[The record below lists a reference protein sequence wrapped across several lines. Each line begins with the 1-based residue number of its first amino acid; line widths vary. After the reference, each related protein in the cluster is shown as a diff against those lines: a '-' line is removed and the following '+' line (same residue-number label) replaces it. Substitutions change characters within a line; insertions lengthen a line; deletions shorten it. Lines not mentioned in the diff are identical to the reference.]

1 MVSYNISNRDDV
13 QQVFKDSWPIFALTD
28 FWAQPDQ
35 PEVEI
40 QQGFFKTQKSADGT
54 VVFAAPIDTCP
65 VVRKILDDPDKYVG
79 QDICICG
86 EAIQF
91 GDISKV
97 FTKVTDVPAIAETLT
112 EEEFRSGT
120 QYMPKPV
127 QNEIIAMFQWFE
139 EYDYYGKDK
148 DWTSGQK
155 LTVLNT
161 FEQWLKKIGWKG

>member
-1 MVSYNISNRDDV
+1 MMDIEY
-13 QQVFKDSWPIFALTD
+13 
-28 FWAQPDQ
+28 
-35 PEVEI
+35 
-40 QQGFFKTQKSADGT
+40 
-54 VVFAAPIDTCP
+54 TCP

-97 FTKVTDVPAIAETLT
+97 FTKVTDVPAIAKTLT

-120 QYMPKPV
+120 EYMPKPV
-127 QNEIIAMFQWFE
+127 QNEIIAMFQWFQ
-139 EYDYYGKDK
+139 EYGYYGKDR

-155 LTVLNT
+155 LTALNS
-161 FEQWLKKIGWKG
+161 FEQWLKRIGWNG